1 MDNSIWIVEV
11 GPRDGFQN
19 IGTFIKTEDKI
30 IIAKA
35 LIDSGVRYLEA
46 A

>member
-1 MDNSIWIVEV
+1 VKV
-11 GPRDGFQN
+11 GPRDDFQN
-19 IGTFIKTEDKI
+19 VGTFIKTEDMS

-35 LIDSGVRYLEA
+35 LIDSGVRYPKA